1 MAAMIPI
8 GHNMIRSL
16 LALTAVFSLVGCA
29 HTPLDASE
37 PPESD
42 RPEVLPLMQTQD
54 PEAVL
59 MFSVLAA
66 EIAVRSGEHAEAA
79 RYYGA
84 AALLSDD
91 PAIAERATRIAL
103 FAREP
108 EHAQRSADRW
118 LRLAPESTD
127 ASQVSTVL
135 RINAGDADQ
144 AAEQLDSLMNR
155 VVVQGG
161 DPYATLGGV
170 IGQAQDQQAA
180 METMHLLAERR
191 RDDVGVHRVQ
201 AEAALR
207 FGEPGEEVLAVTERA
222 AERFPESVQLRLLH
236 ARAQSEAGHDDA
248 AVETLR
254 ATVEAHPD
262 NREARLGYARVLTEM
277 EDDVFAREEM
287 DRLVEMA
294 PEDTQLLLALALMNL
309 EAEQLGPARDYLERL
324 DALGERENDV
334 AYYLGRLHEMAD
346 EPEAA
351 LGAYARVEAGDH
363 AEDARLRSARLT
375 LKHDGAEAARDLFD
389 PMQQGVDEDLA
400 RRAYLAEA
408 NALRERGEYAD
419 ARSRLNRGLVQFPG
433 NTQLL
438 YLRGLV
444 HEREDDIAAA
454 EADFRTILESDP
466 ENVAALNALGY
477 TLADRTDRYDEAYE
491 LILRAYEREP
501 DDAAIIDSYGW
512 VLYRLGRLEEA
523 ETQLRRA
530 YSLSDD
536 GEIAS
541 NLAVVLWERGER
553 EEAREVLEAALDRE
567 PGHERL
573 QRVRNDLIE

>member
-1 MAAMIPI
+1 
-8 GHNMIRSL
+8 MIRSL
-16 LALTAVFSLVGCA
+16 LALTVVLALGGCA
-29 HTPLDASE
+29 HTQLDASE
-37 PPESD
+37 APELD
-42 RPEVLPLMQTQD
+42 RPAVAPLMQAED

-103 FAREP
+103 FARDHEQ
-108 EHAQRSADRW
+108 AQRSADRW
-118 LRLAPESTD
+118 LRLAPESID
-127 ASQVSTVL
+127 ASQISTVL
-135 RINAGDADQ
+135 RINAGDAEQ

-155 VVVQGG
+155 VVVEGG
-161 DPYATLGGV
+161 DPYATLGAV
-170 IGQAQDQQAA
+170 IGQARDHDAA
-180 METMHLLAERR
+180 LATMRLLAERR
-191 RDDVGVHRVQ
+191 LDDVGVHRVQ

-207 FGEPGEEVLAVTERA
+207 FGEPGEDVLAVTGQA
-222 AERFPESVQLRLLH
+222 TERFPESVPLRMLH
-236 ARAQSEAGHDDA
+236 ARAQSEAGQEEA

-262 NREARLGYARVLTEM
+262 SREARLGYARVLTEM
-277 EDDVFAREEM
+277 EDDAFARREM

-294 PEDTQLLLALALMNL
+294 PEDTQLLLTLALMNL

-334 AYYLGRLHEMAD
+334 AYYLGRLHEMA
-346 EPEAA
+346 EAPDDA
-351 LGAYARVEAGDH
+351 LTAYARVEAGDH

-375 LKHDGAEAARDLFD
+375 LRRDGAEAARDLFE
-389 PMQQGVDEDLA
+389 PMQQGVEDDLA

-408 NALRERGEYAD
+408 NALREIGDYAE
-419 ARSRLNRGLVQFPG
+419 ARARLNRGLVQFPG
-433 NTQLL
+433 DTRLL

-477 TLADRTDRYDEAYE
+477 TLADRTERYEEAYD
-491 LILRAYEREP
+491 LILRAYEQEP

-523 ETQLRRA
+523 EIQLRRA

-541 NLAVVLWERGER
+541 NLAVVLWERGQR
-553 EEAREVLEAALDRE
+553 SEAREILEAALERE
-567 PGHERL
+567 PDHERL
-573 QRVRNDLIE
+573 QRVRDDLIE